1 MSAPPFANLAAYGT
15 YLGEIVPDAKASTTN
30 EQFVTAA
37 LLRLSE
43 EQPCVEAVDVG
54 DGSTKEW
61 TLGSGDFAR
70 WQQGFS
76 ERFELTVERLV
87 AAASTFD
94 PTYLEEGV
102 DWKIE
107 QRTTGGAPVY
117 VLRFVTAP
125 SSTDKVR
132 VRFSRPWRVSGTG
145 GSAISEVPGNLQMA
159 VIYKAAELKCNA
171 LAAIYASTVDTTVA
185 SDVFQA
191 DPTVERYGRRAGEFE
206 QLYDQILGVRK
217 GTFTAGVVPTVAGRV
232 FP

>member
-1 MSAPPFANLAAYGT
+1 MSAPPFATLSAYAT
-15 YLGEIVPDAKASTTN
+15 HLGEIVPDAKSSTSNTD
-30 EQFVTAA
+30 FVTAA

-76 ERFELTVERLV
+76 ERFEMTVERLV
-87 AAASTFD
+87 AAASLFD

-107 QRTTGGAPVY
+107 QRTSSGAPVY
-117 VLRFVTAP
+117 ILRFVTAP

-132 VRFSRPWRVSGTG
+132 VRFSRPWRVTASP
-145 GSAISEVPGNLQMA
+145 ALNEVPGNLQMA

-171 LAAIYASTVDTTVA
+171 LAAIYASTVDTNVA

>member
-1 MSAPPFANLAAYGT
+1 MSAPPFTALADYAT
-15 YLGEIVPDAKASTTN
+15 YLGELVPDAKSSTTN

-37 LLRLSE
+37 LQRLSE
-43 EQPCVEAVDVG
+43 EHPCVEAVDIG

-61 TLGSGDFAR
+61 TLGSGSFSR
-70 WQQGFS
+70 WQAGFS
-76 ERFELTVERLV
+76 EQFEMTVERLV
-87 AAASTFD
+87 AAASVFD
-94 PTYLEEGV
+94 PTYLEEGL

-107 QRTTGGAPVY
+107 HRSSSGVPTWT
-117 VLRFVTAP
+117 LRFATAP

-132 VRFSRPWRVSGTG
+132 VRFSRPWRVSGSG
-145 GSAISEVPGNLQMA
+145 GGAINEVPGNLQMA

-171 LAAIYASTVDTTVA
+171 LAAIYASTVDATVA